1 MSQISEIEYKLEE
14 KYLQKVIETLE
25 TEYISINDQY
35 IKRSDSLK
43 NYRRYLWENRRDFNN
58 LFEIAEYEDR
68 LREDIRGYEVINS
81 RRKVIENALSNPYFA
96 RIDFVEEN
104 HKDSEE
110 IYIGV
115 TSIIEKDN
123 FNIFVM
129 DWRAPV
135 SSM

>member
-68 LREDIRGYEVINS
+68 LREDIRGYEAISS
-81 RRKVIENALSNPYFA
+81 RRKTIKSALGSPYFA
-96 RIDFVEEN
+96 RIDFKEN
-104 HKDSEE
+104 GRDITEK
-110 IYIGV
+110 IYIGI
-115 TSIIEKDN
+115 TSVIEKEG
-123 FNIFVM
+123 FNIL
-129 DWRAPV
+129 
-135 SSM
+135 